1 MNEIRM
7 YVEHLFEGR
16 MLTAENIDLKE
27 EIYGNLVARYED
39 YVAGGM
45 DPVEAL
51 EKTKASMSSID
62 DVIEGVDDV
71 REIARADNGDTA
83 KADTAKAYTAE
94 TMVLP
99 NAAVAKGASP
109 AQPGTAGET
118 AAMPV
123 AGAPAPPAGFKGD
136 VDEDVASV
144 SSSANAA
151 APKGKRT
158 RNIVIAAAAGFA
170 LFVVV
175 GVGLIYAL
183 GAIDRVKDHIDSAA
197 TEVQNGGQSASDGDA
212 AAGQQSGQANGQSN
226 SGQGNGASA
235 RNKEVVVDA
244 DGTVWVDGELGDD
257 IAVAVVSAQPGDI
270 SLYAETDPSDAANV
284 ESLIRLL
291 PMSEWATDIDVTLGV
306 DVLGL
311 AYREVPDGYDG
322 DSIDLALSYNTMAL
336 FCSMPLLNEVRVTV
350 TEADDP
356 MDEDYYVFTRDNAQ
370 SRFGVMLSSDM
381 MNEAG
386 WHQLKED
393 NLYSRKFAENMVD
406 AAEREWK

>member
-16 MLTAENIDLKE
+16 MLTAENIELKE

-39 YVAGGM
+39 YISGGM
-45 DPVEAL
+45 DPAEAL

-62 DVIEGVDDV
+62 DVIEGMDDT
-71 REIARADNGDTA
+71 READRADDGDASETGA
-83 KADTAKAYTAE
+83 AE
-94 TMVLP
+94 TTVLP
-99 NAAVAKGASP
+99 NAPADQKDASP
-109 AQPGTAGET
+109 ERPDVAGET
-118 AAMPV
+118 VAMPSV
-123 AGAPAPPAGFKGD
+123 GAPVPPVGFEGAVDGD
-136 VDEDVASV
+136 DASE
-144 SSSANAA
+144 SLSTNAA
-151 APKGKRT
+151 ASKDKRT

-175 GVGLIYAL
+175 GVGLAYAL
-183 GAIDRVKDHIDSAA
+183 RGIDRVEDRVDSAL
-197 TEVQNGGQSASDGDA
+197 TEVQNSGQSTPNSGTAS
-212 AAGQQSGQANGQSN
+212 GQQSGQANGQSN

-257 IAVAVVSAQPGDI
+257 LAVAVVNAQPGDI
-270 SLYAETDPSDAANV
+270 SLYAETDPSDAASV

-370 SRFGVMLSSDM
+370 RCFGVMLSGDM

-393 NLYSRKFAENMVD
+393 SLYSRKFAENMVD

>member
-16 MLTAENIDLKE
+16 MLTAENIELKE

-45 DPVEAL
+45 DPAEAL
-51 EKTKASMSSID
+51 KKTKASMSSID
-62 DVIEGVDDV
+62 DVIEGIDDAH
-71 REIARADNGDTA
+71 ETDRAGNGDTA
-83 KADTAKAYTAE
+83 KADTAE
-94 TMVLP
+94 TTVLP
-99 NAAVAKGASP
+99 NDAVAKGSSP
-109 AQPGTAGET
+109 AQPGTVGET
-118 AAMPV
+118 VAMPV
-123 AGAPAPPAGFKGD
+123 AGAPVPPAGFEGD

-151 APKGKRT
+151 ASKGKRT
-158 RNIVIAAAAGFA
+158 RNIIIAAAAGFA

-175 GVGLIYAL
+175 CVGLIYAL
-183 GAIDRVKDHIDSAA
+183 RIDRVEDRADSAVV
-197 TEVQNGGQSASDGDA
+197 EVQNSGQSMTNGGTAS
-212 AAGQQSGQANGQSN
+212 GQQSGQANGQSN

-257 IAVAVVSAQPGDI
+257 IAVAVVNAQPGDI

-306 DVLGL
+306 DVLGF

-322 DSIDLALSYNTMAL
+322 DSIDLVLSYNTMAL

-350 TEADDP
+350 TEAGDP

-370 SRFGVMLSSDM
+370 SRFGVMLSADM

-406 AAEREWK
+406 AAEREWL

>member
-16 MLTAENIDLKE
+16 MLTAENIELKE

-71 REIARADNGDTA
+71 RETARADNGDAA
-83 KADTAKAYTAE
+83 KADTAE
-94 TMVLP
+94 TTVLP
-99 NAAVAKGASP
+99 NAAVAKGSSP
-109 AQPGTAGET
+109 AQPGTVSET
-118 AAMPV
+118 VAMPV
-123 AGAPAPPAGFKGD
+123 AGAPLPPAGFEGE

-158 RNIVIAAAAGFA
+158 RNIIIAAAAGFA

-183 GAIDRVKDHIDSAA
+183 RIDRVEDRADSAV
-197 TEVQNGGQSASDGDA
+197 TEVQNSGQSTTNGGTAS
-212 AAGQQSGQANGQSN
+212 GQQSGQANGQSN
-226 SGQGNGASA
+226 SGQGNGASV
-235 RNKEVVVDA
+235 RNKEVVVDT

-257 IAVAVVSAQPGDI
+257 IAVAVVNAQPGDI

-306 DVLGL
+306 DVLGF

-322 DSIDLALSYNTMAL
+322 DSIDLALSYNAMAL

-370 SRFGVMLSSDM
+370 SRFGVMLSADM

-406 AAEREWK
+406 AAEREWL

>member
-16 MLTAENIDLKE
+16 MLTAENIELKE

-39 YVAGGM
+39 YVAGGI
-45 DPVEAL
+45 DPAEAL

-71 REIARADNGDTA
+71 RETARADNGDAA
-83 KADTAKAYTAE
+83 KADTAEAT
-94 TMVLP
+94 VLP
-99 NAAVAKGASP
+99 SAAVAKGSSP
-109 AQPGTAGET
+109 AQPGTVGET
-118 AAMPV
+118 VVMPV
-123 AGAPAPPAGFKGD
+123 AGAPLPPAGFEGE

-151 APKGKRT
+151 ASKGKRT
-158 RNIVIAAAAGFA
+158 RNIIIAAAAGFA

-183 GAIDRVKDHIDSAA
+183 RIDRVEDRADSAV
-197 TEVQNGGQSASDGDA
+197 TEVQNSGQATTNGGTAS
-212 AAGQQSGQANGQSN
+212 GQQSGQANGQSN

-257 IAVAVVSAQPGDI
+257 IAVAVVNAQPGDI

-291 PMSEWATDIDVTLGV
+291 PMSEWATGIDVTLGV
-306 DVLGL
+306 DVLGF

-350 TEADDP
+350 TEAGDP

-370 SRFGVMLSSDM
+370 SRFGVMLSADM

-406 AAEREWK
+406 AAEREWL

>member
-16 MLTAENIDLKE
+16 MLTAENIELKE

-45 DPVEAL
+45 DPAEAL

-62 DVIEGVDDV
+62 DVIEGIDDAH
-71 REIARADNGDTA
+71 ETDRADNGDTA
-83 KADTAKAYTAE
+83 KADTAE
-94 TMVLP
+94 TTVLP
-99 NAAVAKGASP
+99 NAAVAKGSSP
-109 AQPGTAGET
+109 AQPGTVGET
-118 AAMPV
+118 VAMPV
-123 AGAPAPPAGFKGD
+123 AGAPVPPAGFEGD
-136 VDEDVASV
+136 VEEDVASV

-151 APKGKRT
+151 ASKGKRT
-158 RNIVIAAAAGFA
+158 RNIIIAAAAGFA

-183 GAIDRVKDHIDSAA
+183 RIDRVEDRADSAV
-197 TEVQNGGQSASDGDA
+197 TEVQNSGQSTTNGGTAS
-212 AAGQQSGQANGQSN
+212 GQQSGQANGQSN

-257 IAVAVVSAQPGDI
+257 IAVAVVNAQLGDI

-291 PMSEWATDIDVTLGV
+291 PMSEWATGIDVTLGV
-306 DVLGL
+306 DVLGF

-350 TEADDP
+350 TEAGDP

-370 SRFGVMLSSDM
+370 SRFGVMLSADM

-406 AAEREWK
+406 AAEREWL

>member
-16 MLTAENIDLKE
+16 MLTAENIELKE
-27 EIYGNLVARYED
+27 EINGNLVARYED

-45 DPVEAL
+45 DPAEAL

-71 REIARADNGDTA
+71 RETARADNGDAA
-83 KADTAKAYTAE
+83 KADTAEAT
-94 TMVLP
+94 VLP
-99 NAAVAKGASP
+99 NAAVAKGSSP
-109 AQPGTAGET
+109 AQPGTVGET
-118 AAMPV
+118 VVMPV
-123 AGAPAPPAGFKGD
+123 AGAPLPPAGFEGE

-158 RNIVIAAAAGFA
+158 RNIIIAAAAGFA

-183 GAIDRVKDHIDSAA
+183 RIDRVEDRADSAV
-197 TEVQNGGQSASDGDA
+197 TEVQNSGQATTNGGTAS
-212 AAGQQSGQANGQSN
+212 GQQSGQANGQSN

-257 IAVAVVSAQPGDI
+257 IAVAVVNAQPGDI

-306 DVLGL
+306 DVLGF

-370 SRFGVMLSSDM
+370 SRFGVTLSADM

-406 AAEREWK
+406 AAEREWL

>member
-16 MLTAENIDLKE
+16 MLTAENIELKE

-45 DPVEAL
+45 DPAEAL

-71 REIARADNGDTA
+71 RETARADNGDAA
-83 KADTAKAYTAE
+83 KADTAE
-94 TMVLP
+94 TTVLP
-99 NAAVAKGASP
+99 NAAVAKGSSP
-109 AQPGTAGET
+109 AQPGTVGET
-118 AAMPV
+118 VVMPV
-123 AGAPAPPAGFKGD
+123 AGAPLPPAGFEGE

-151 APKGKRT
+151 ASKGKRT
-158 RNIVIAAAAGFA
+158 RNIIIAAAAGFA

-183 GAIDRVKDHIDSAA
+183 RIDRVEDRADSAA
-197 TEVQNGGQSASDGDA
+197 TEVQNSGQSTTNGGTAS
-212 AAGQQSGQANGQSN
+212 GQQSGQANGQSN

-257 IAVAVVSAQPGDI
+257 IAVAVVNAQPGDI

-306 DVLGL
+306 DVLGF

-370 SRFGVMLSSDM
+370 SRFGVMLSADM

-406 AAEREWK
+406 AAEREWL

>member
-16 MLTAENIDLKE
+16 MLTAENIELKE

-45 DPVEAL
+45 DPAEAL

-62 DVIEGVDDV
+62 DVIEGIDDA
-71 REIARADNGDTA
+71 RETGRADNGDVA
-83 KADTAKAYTAE
+83 KVDTAE
-94 TMVLP
+94 TTVLP

-109 AQPGTAGET
+109 AQPGTVGET
-118 AAMPV
+118 VAMPV
-123 AGAPAPPAGFKGD
+123 AGAPLSPAGFEGE

-151 APKGKRT
+151 ASKGKRT
-158 RNIVIAAAAGFA
+158 RNIIIAAAAGFA

-183 GAIDRVKDHIDSAA
+183 GAIDRVEDHIDSAA

-257 IAVAVVSAQPGDI
+257 IAVAVVNAQPGDI

-370 SRFGVMLSSDM
+370 SRFGVMLSGDM

-406 AAEREWK
+406 AAEREWL

>member
-16 MLTAENIDLKE
+16 MLTAENIELKE

-39 YVAGGM
+39 YVAEGM
-45 DPVEAL
+45 DTAEAL

-71 REIARADNGDTA
+71 RETARADNGDAA
-83 KADTAKAYTAE
+83 KADTAE
-94 TMVLP
+94 TTVLP
-99 NAAVAKGASP
+99 NAAVAKGSSP
-109 AQPGTAGET
+109 AQLGTVGET
-118 AAMPV
+118 VAMPV
-123 AGAPAPPAGFKGD
+123 AGAPLPPAGFEGE

-151 APKGKRT
+151 ASKGKRT
-158 RNIVIAAAAGFA
+158 RNIIIAAAAGFA

-175 GVGLIYAL
+175 CVGLIYAL
-183 GAIDRVKDHIDSAA
+183 RIDRVEDRADSAVA
-197 TEVQNGGQSASDGDA
+197 EVQNSGQSMTNGGTAS
-212 AAGQQSGQANGQSN
+212 GQQSGQANGQSN

-257 IAVAVVSAQPGDI
+257 IAVAVVNAQPGDI

-291 PMSEWATDIDVTLGV
+291 PMSEWATGIDVTLGV
-306 DVLGL
+306 DVLGF

-350 TEADDP
+350 TEAGDP

-370 SRFGVMLSSDM
+370 SRFGVMLSADM

-406 AAEREWK
+406 AAEREWL

>member
-16 MLTAENIDLKE
+16 MLTAENIELKE

-45 DPVEAL
+45 DPAEAL

-71 REIARADNGDTA
+71 RETARADNGDAA
-83 KADTAKAYTAE
+83 KADTAE
-94 TMVLP
+94 TTVLP
-99 NAAVAKGASP
+99 NAAVAKGSSP
-109 AQPGTAGET
+109 AQPGTVGET
-118 AAMPV
+118 VVMPV
-123 AGAPAPPAGFKGD
+123 AGAPLPPAVFEGE
-136 VDEDVASV
+136 VDEGVASV

-151 APKGKRT
+151 ASKGKRT
-158 RNIVIAAAAGFA
+158 RNIIIAAAAGFA

-183 GAIDRVKDHIDSAA
+183 RIDRVEDRADSAV
-197 TEVQNGGQSASDGDA
+197 TEVQNSGQSTTNGGTAS
-212 AAGQQSGQANGQSN
+212 GQQSGQANGQSN

-257 IAVAVVSAQPGDI
+257 IAVAVVNAQPGDI

-291 PMSEWATDIDVTLGV
+291 PMGEWATDIDVTLGV
-306 DVLGL
+306 DVLGF
-311 AYREVPDGYDG
+311 AYREVPDGYDD

-370 SRFGVMLSSDM
+370 SRFGVMLSADM

-406 AAEREWK
+406 AAEREWL

>member
-16 MLTAENIDLKE
+16 MLTAENIELKE

-71 REIARADNGDTA
+71 CETASADNGDAA
-83 KADTAKAYTAE
+83 KADTAE

-99 NAAVAKGASP
+99 SAAIAKGAPP
-109 AQPGTAGET
+109 AQPGAVGET
-118 AAMPV
+118 VAMPV
-123 AGAPAPPAGFKGD
+123 AGAPVPPAGFEPD

-144 SSSANAA
+144 SSSASAA

-158 RNIVIAAAAGFA
+158 RNIIIAAAAGFA

-183 GAIDRVKDHIDSAA
+183 GAIDRVEDHVDSAA
-197 TEVQNGGQSASDGDA
+197 TEAQNGGQSTTNGGTAS
-212 AAGQQSGQANGQSN
+212 GQQSGQANGQSN

-244 DGTVWVDGELGDD
+244 GGTVWVDGELGDD
-257 IAVAVVSAQPGDI
+257 IAVAVVNAQPGDI

-291 PMSEWATDIDVTLGV
+291 PMGEWATDIDVTLGV

-350 TEADDP
+350 TESDDP
-356 MDEDYYVFTRDNAQ
+356 VDEDYYVFTRDNAQ
-370 SRFGVMLSSDM
+370 RCFGVRLSSDL

-393 NLYSRKFAENMVD
+393 NLYSRKFAERMVD
-406 AAEREWK
+406 MAEREWK

>member
-1 MNEIRM
+1 M
-7 YVEHLFEGR
+7 
-16 MLTAENIDLKE
+16 
-27 EIYGNLVARYED
+27 
-39 YVAGGM
+39 
-45 DPVEAL
+45 
-51 EKTKASMSSID
+51 
-62 DVIEGVDDV
+62 
-71 REIARADNGDTA
+71 
-83 KADTAKAYTAE
+83 
-94 TMVLP
+94 
-99 NAAVAKGASP
+99 
-109 AQPGTAGET
+109 
-118 AAMPV
+118 
-123 AGAPAPPAGFKGD
+123 
-136 VDEDVASV
+136 
-144 SSSANAA
+144 
-151 APKGKRT
+151 
-158 RNIVIAAAAGFA
+158 
-170 LFVVV
+170 V
-175 GVGLIYAL
+175 GVGLINAL
-183 GAIDRVKDHIDSAA
+183 RIDRVEDRADSAV
-197 TEVQNGGQSASDGDA
+197 TEVQNSGQSTTNGGTAS
-212 AAGQQSGQANGQSN
+212 GQQSGQANGQSN

-257 IAVAVVSAQPGDI
+257 IAVAVVNAQPGDI

-291 PMSEWATDIDVTLGV
+291 PMSEWATDIDVTLGI
-306 DVLGL
+306 DVLGF

-370 SRFGVMLSSDM
+370 SRFGVMLSADM

-406 AAEREWK
+406 AAEREWL

>member
-16 MLTAENIDLKE
+16 MLTAENIELKE

-45 DPVEAL
+45 DPAEAL

-71 REIARADNGDTA
+71 RETARADNGDAA
-83 KADTAKAYTAE
+83 KADTAE
-94 TMVLP
+94 TTVLP
-99 NAAVAKGASP
+99 NAAVAKGSSP
-109 AQPGTAGET
+109 AQPGTVGET
-118 AAMPV
+118 VAMPV
-123 AGAPAPPAGFKGD
+123 AGAPLPPAGFEGE

-158 RNIVIAAAAGFA
+158 RNVIIAAAVGFA

-183 GAIDRVKDHIDSAA
+183 RIDRVEDRADSAVA
-197 TEVQNGGQSASDGDA
+197 EVQNSGQSTTNGGTAS
-212 AAGQQSGQANGQSN
+212 GQQSGQANGQSN

-257 IAVAVVSAQPGDI
+257 IAVAVVNAQPGDI

-284 ESLIRLL
+284 ESLICLL
-291 PMSEWATDIDVTLGV
+291 PMGEWATDIDVTLGV
-306 DVLGL
+306 DVLGF

-370 SRFGVMLSSDM
+370 SRFGVMLSADM

-406 AAEREWK
+406 AAEREWL

>member
-16 MLTAENIDLKE
+16 MLTAENIELKE

-71 REIARADNGDTA
+71 RETARADNGDAA
-83 KADTAKAYTAE
+83 KADTAE
-94 TMVLP
+94 TTVLP
-99 NAAVAKGASP
+99 NAAVAKGSSP
-109 AQPGTAGET
+109 AQPGTVSET
-118 AAMPV
+118 VAMPV
-123 AGAPAPPAGFKGD
+123 AGAPLPPAGFEGE

-158 RNIVIAAAAGFA
+158 RNIIIAAAAGFA

-183 GAIDRVKDHIDSAA
+183 RIDRVEDRADSAVA
-197 TEVQNGGQSASDGDA
+197 EVQNSGQSTTNGGTAS
-212 AAGQQSGQANGQSN
+212 GQQSGQANGQSN

-257 IAVAVVSAQPGDI
+257 IAVAVVNAQPGDI

-291 PMSEWATDIDVTLGV
+291 PMGEWATDIDVTLGV
-306 DVLGL
+306 DVLGF

-370 SRFGVMLSSDM
+370 SRFGVMLSADM

-406 AAEREWK
+406 AAEREWL

>member
-16 MLTAENIDLKE
+16 MLTAENIELKE
-27 EIYGNLVARYED
+27 EIYGNLVAHYED

-45 DPVEAL
+45 DPAEAL

-62 DVIEGVDDV
+62 DVIEGIDDA
-71 REIARADNGDTA
+71 RETGRADNGDVA
-83 KADTAKAYTAE
+83 KVDTAE
-94 TMVLP
+94 TTVLP

-109 AQPGTAGET
+109 AQPDTAGET
-118 AAMPV
+118 VAMPV
-123 AGAPAPPAGFKGD
+123 AGAPAPPAGFEGD

-151 APKGKRT
+151 ASKGKRT
-158 RNIVIAAAAGFA
+158 RNIIIAAAAGFA

-175 GVGLIYAL
+175 CVGLIYAL
-183 GAIDRVKDHIDSAA
+183 RIDRVEDRADSAVA
-197 TEVQNGGQSASDGDA
+197 EVQNGGQSASDGDA

-257 IAVAVVSAQPGDI
+257 IAVAVVNAQPGDI

-291 PMSEWATDIDVTLGV
+291 PMSEWATGIDVTLGV
-306 DVLGL
+306 DVLGF

-350 TEADDP
+350 TEAGDP

-370 SRFGVMLSSDM
+370 SRFGVMLSADM

-406 AAEREWK
+406 AAEREWL

>member
-7 YVEHLFEGR
+7 YVEHLFEGC
-16 MLTAENIDLKE
+16 MLTAENIELKE

-71 REIARADNGDTA
+71 RETARADNGDTA
-83 KADTAKAYTAE
+83 KADTAKADTAE
-94 TMVLP
+94 TTVLP
-99 NAAVAKGASP
+99 NASAAKGSSP
-109 AQPGTAGET
+109 AQLDKAGET
-118 AAMPV
+118 VAMPV
-123 AGAPAPPAGFKGD
+123 AGAPVPPAGFEGD

-151 APKGKRT
+151 ASKGKRT
-158 RNIVIAAAAGFA
+158 RNIIIAAAAGFA

-175 GVGLIYAL
+175 CVGLIYAL
-183 GAIDRVKDHIDSAA
+183 RIDRVEDRADSAVA
-197 TEVQNGGQSASDGDA
+197 EVQNSGQSMTNGGTVS
-212 AAGQQSGQANGQSN
+212 GQQSGQANGQSN

-257 IAVAVVSAQPGDI
+257 IAVAVVNAQPGDI

-306 DVLGL
+306 DVLGF

-350 TEADDP
+350 TEAGDP

-370 SRFGVMLSSDM
+370 SRFGVMLSADM

-406 AAEREWK
+406 AAEREWL

>member
-16 MLTAENIDLKE
+16 MLTAENIELKE

-45 DPVEAL
+45 DPAEAL

-71 REIARADNGDTA
+71 RETARADNGDAA
-83 KADTAKAYTAE
+83 KADTAEAT
-94 TMVLP
+94 VLP
-99 NAAVAKGASP
+99 NAAVAKGSSP
-109 AQPGTAGET
+109 AQPGTVGET
-118 AAMPV
+118 VVMPV
-123 AGAPAPPAGFKGD
+123 AGAPLPPAGFEGE

-158 RNIVIAAAAGFA
+158 RNIIIAAAAGFA

-183 GAIDRVKDHIDSAA
+183 RIDRVEDRADSAV
-197 TEVQNGGQSASDGDA
+197 TEVQNSGQATTNGGTAS
-212 AAGQQSGQANGQSN
+212 GQQSGQANGQSN

-257 IAVAVVSAQPGDI
+257 IAVAVVNAQPGDI

-291 PMSEWATDIDVTLGV
+291 PMSEWATNIDVTFGV
-306 DVLGL
+306 DVLGF

-370 SRFGVMLSSDM
+370 SRFGVTLSADM

-406 AAEREWK
+406 AAEREWL

>member
-16 MLTAENIDLKE
+16 MLTAENIELKE

-71 REIARADNGDTA
+71 RETARADNGDAA
-83 KADTAKAYTAE
+83 KADTAE
-94 TMVLP
+94 TTVLP
-99 NAAVAKGASP
+99 NAAVAKGSSP
-109 AQPGTAGET
+109 AQPGTVSET
-118 AAMPV
+118 VAMPV
-123 AGAPAPPAGFKGD
+123 AGASLPPAGFEGE

-158 RNIVIAAAAGFA
+158 RNIIIAAAAGFA

-183 GAIDRVKDHIDSAA
+183 RIDRVEDRADSAV
-197 TEVQNGGQSASDGDA
+197 TEVQNSGQSTTNGGTAS
-212 AAGQQSGQANGQSN
+212 GQQSGQANGQSN
-226 SGQGNGASA
+226 SGQGNGASV

-257 IAVAVVSAQPGDI
+257 IAVAVVNAQPGDI

-306 DVLGL
+306 DVLGF

-370 SRFGVMLSSDM
+370 SRFGVMLSADM

-406 AAEREWK
+406 AAEREWL

>member
-7 YVEHLFEGR
+7 YVEHLFEGC
-16 MLTAENIDLKE
+16 MLTAENIELKE

-71 REIARADNGDTA
+71 RETARADNGDTA
-83 KADTAKAYTAE
+83 KADTAKADTAE
-94 TMVLP
+94 TTVLP
-99 NAAVAKGASP
+99 NASAAKGSSP
-109 AQPGTAGET
+109 AQLDKAGET
-118 AAMPV
+118 VAMPV
-123 AGAPAPPAGFKGD
+123 AGAPVPPAGFEGD

-151 APKGKRT
+151 ASKGKRT
-158 RNIVIAAAAGFA
+158 RNIIIAAAAGFA
-170 LFVVV
+170 LFIVVC
-175 GVGLIYAL
+175 VGLIYAL
-183 GAIDRVKDHIDSAA
+183 RIDRVEDRADSAVA
-197 TEVQNGGQSASDGDA
+197 EVQNSGQSMTNGGTAS
-212 AAGQQSGQANGQSN
+212 GQQSGQANGQSN

-257 IAVAVVSAQPGDI
+257 IAVAVVNAQPGDI

-306 DVLGL
+306 DVLGF

-350 TEADDP
+350 TEAGDP

-370 SRFGVMLSSDM
+370 SRFGVMLSADM

-406 AAEREWK
+406 AAEREWL

>member
-16 MLTAENIDLKE
+16 MLTAENIELKE

-45 DPVEAL
+45 DPAEAL

-71 REIARADNGDTA
+71 RETARADNGDAA
-83 KADTAKAYTAE
+83 KADTAE
-94 TMVLP
+94 TTVLP
-99 NAAVAKGASP
+99 NAAVAKDSSP
-109 AQPGTAGET
+109 AQPGTVGET
-118 AAMPV
+118 VAMPV
-123 AGAPAPPAGFKGD
+123 AGAPLPPAGFEGE

-151 APKGKRT
+151 ASKGKRT
-158 RNIVIAAAAGFA
+158 RNIIIAAAAGFA

-183 GAIDRVKDHIDSAA
+183 RIDRVEDRADSAA
-197 TEVQNGGQSASDGDA
+197 TEVQNSGQSTTNGGTAS
-212 AAGQQSGQANGQSN
+212 GQQSGQANGQSN

-257 IAVAVVSAQPGDI
+257 IAVAVANAQPGDI

-291 PMSEWATDIDVTLGV
+291 PMSEWATDIDVTFGV
-306 DVLGL
+306 DVLGF

-322 DSIDLALSYNTMAL
+322 YSIDLALSYNTMAL
-336 FCSMPLLNEVRVTV
+336 FCSMPLLNEVCVTV

-370 SRFGVMLSSDM
+370 SRFGVMLSADM

-393 NLYSRKFAENMVD
+393 NLYNRKFAENMVD
-406 AAEREWK
+406 AAEREWL

>member
-16 MLTAENIDLKE
+16 MLTAENIELKE

-45 DPVEAL
+45 DTAEAL

-71 REIARADNGDTA
+71 RETARADNGDAA
-83 KADTAKAYTAE
+83 KADTAE
-94 TMVLP
+94 TTVLP
-99 NAAVAKGASP
+99 NAAVAKGSSP
-109 AQPGTAGET
+109 AQLGTVGET
-118 AAMPV
+118 VAMPV
-123 AGAPAPPAGFKGD
+123 AGAPLPPAGFEGE

-151 APKGKRT
+151 ASKGKRT
-158 RNIVIAAAAGFA
+158 RNIIIAAAAGFA

-175 GVGLIYAL
+175 CVGLIYAL
-183 GAIDRVKDHIDSAA
+183 RIDRVEDRADSAVA
-197 TEVQNGGQSASDGDA
+197 EVQNSGQSMTNGGTAS
-212 AAGQQSGQANGQSN
+212 GQQSGQANGQSN

-257 IAVAVVSAQPGDI
+257 IAVAVVNAQPGDI

-350 TEADDP
+350 TEADDS

-406 AAEREWK
+406 AAEREWL

>member
-16 MLTAENIDLKE
+16 MLTAENIELKE

-45 DPVEAL
+45 DPAEAL

-62 DVIEGVDDV
+62 DVIEGIDDA
-71 REIARADNGDTA
+71 RETGRADNGDVA
-83 KADTAKAYTAE
+83 KVDTAE
-94 TMVLP
+94 TTVLP

-109 AQPGTAGET
+109 AQPDTAGET
-118 AAMPV
+118 VAMPV
-123 AGAPAPPAGFKGD
+123 AGAPAPPAGFEGD

-151 APKGKRT
+151 ASKGKRT
-158 RNIVIAAAAGFA
+158 RNIIIAAAAGFA

-175 GVGLIYAL
+175 CVGLIYAL
-183 GAIDRVKDHIDSAA
+183 RIDRVEDRADSAVA
-197 TEVQNGGQSASDGDA
+197 EVQNGGQSASDGDA

-257 IAVAVVSAQPGDI
+257 IAVAVVNAQPGDI

-291 PMSEWATDIDVTLGV
+291 PMSEWATGIDVTLGV
-306 DVLGL
+306 DVLGF

-322 DSIDLALSYNTMAL
+322 DSIDLTLSYNTMAL
-336 FCSMPLLNEVRVTV
+336 FCSMPSLNEVRVTV
-350 TEADDP
+350 TEAGDP

-370 SRFGVMLSSDM
+370 SRFGVMLSADM

-406 AAEREWK
+406 AAEREWL

>member
-16 MLTAENIDLKE
+16 MLTAENIELKE

-45 DPVEAL
+45 DTAEAL

-71 REIARADNGDTA
+71 RETARADNGDAA
-83 KADTAKAYTAE
+83 KADTAE
-94 TMVLP
+94 TTVLP
-99 NAAVAKGASP
+99 NAAVAKGSSP
-109 AQPGTAGET
+109 AQPGTVGET
-118 AAMPV
+118 VAMPV
-123 AGAPAPPAGFKGD
+123 AGAPLPPAGFEGE

-151 APKGKRT
+151 ASKGKRT
-158 RNIVIAAAAGFA
+158 RNIIIAAAAGFA

-175 GVGLIYAL
+175 CVGLIYAL
-183 GAIDRVKDHIDSAA
+183 RIDRVEDRADSAVA
-197 TEVQNGGQSASDGDA
+197 EVQNSGQSMTNGGTAS
-212 AAGQQSGQANGQSN
+212 GQQSGQANGQSN
-226 SGQGNGASA
+226 SGQGNGASV
-235 RNKEVVVDA
+235 RNKEIVVDA

-257 IAVAVVSAQPGDI
+257 IAVAVVNAQPGDI

-306 DVLGL
+306 DVLGF

-350 TEADDP
+350 TEAGDP

-370 SRFGVMLSSDM
+370 SRFGVMLSADM

-406 AAEREWK
+406 AAEREWL

>member
-16 MLTAENIDLKE
+16 MLTAENIELKE

-45 DPVEAL
+45 DPAEAL

-62 DVIEGVDDV
+62 DVIEGIDDAH
-71 REIARADNGDTA
+71 ETDRADNGDTA
-83 KADTAKAYTAE
+83 KADTAE
-94 TMVLP
+94 TTVLP
-99 NAAVAKGASP
+99 NAAVAKGSSP
-109 AQPGTAGET
+109 AQPGTVGET
-118 AAMPV
+118 VAMPV
-123 AGAPAPPAGFKGD
+123 AGAPVPPAGFEGD
-136 VDEDVASV
+136 VEEDVASV

-151 APKGKRT
+151 ASKGKRT
-158 RNIVIAAAAGFA
+158 RNIIIAAAAGFA

-175 GVGLIYAL
+175 CVGLIYAL
-183 GAIDRVKDHIDSAA
+183 RIDRVEDRADSAVA
-197 TEVQNGGQSASDGDA
+197 EVQNSGQSMTNGGTAS
-212 AAGQQSGQANGQSN
+212 GQQSGQANGQSN

-257 IAVAVVSAQPGDI
+257 IAVAVVNAQPGDI

-291 PMSEWATDIDVTLGV
+291 PMSEWATGIDVTLGV
-306 DVLGL
+306 DVLGF

-350 TEADDP
+350 TEAGDP

-370 SRFGVMLSSDM
+370 SRFGVMLSADM

-406 AAEREWK
+406 AAEREWL

>member
-16 MLTAENIDLKE
+16 MLTAENIELKE

-45 DPVEAL
+45 DPAEAL

-71 REIARADNGDTA
+71 RETARADNGDAA
-83 KADTAKAYTAE
+83 KADTAEAT
-94 TMVLP
+94 VLP
-99 NAAVAKGASP
+99 NAAVAKGSSP
-109 AQPGTAGET
+109 AQPGTVGET
-118 AAMPV
+118 VVMPV
-123 AGAPAPPAGFKGD
+123 AAAPLPPAGFEGE

-158 RNIVIAAAAGFA
+158 RNIIIAAAAGFA

-183 GAIDRVKDHIDSAA
+183 RIDRVEDRADSAV
-197 TEVQNGGQSASDGDA
+197 TEVQNSGQATTNGGTAS
-212 AAGQQSGQANGQSN
+212 GQQSGQANGQSN

-257 IAVAVVSAQPGDI
+257 IAVAVVNAQPGDI

-306 DVLGL
+306 DVLGF

-370 SRFGVMLSSDM
+370 SRFGVTLSADM

-406 AAEREWK
+406 AAEREWL

>member
-16 MLTAENIDLKE
+16 MLTAENIELKE

-45 DPVEAL
+45 DPAEAL

-71 REIARADNGDTA
+71 RETARADNGDAA
-83 KADTAKAYTAE
+83 KADTAE
-94 TMVLP
+94 TTVLP
-99 NAAVAKGASP
+99 NAAVAKGSSP
-109 AQPGTAGET
+109 AQPGTVGET
-118 AAMPV
+118 VTMPV
-123 AGAPAPPAGFKGD
+123 AGAPLPPAGFEGE

-158 RNIVIAAAAGFA
+158 RNIIIAAAAGFA

-183 GAIDRVKDHIDSAA
+183 RIDRVEDRADSAV
-197 TEVQNGGQSASDGDA
+197 TEVQNSGQSTTNGGTAS
-212 AAGQQSGQANGQSN
+212 GQQSGQANGQSN

-257 IAVAVVSAQPGDI
+257 IAVAVVNAQPGDI

-306 DVLGL
+306 DVLGF

-370 SRFGVMLSSDM
+370 SRFGVMLSADM

-393 NLYSRKFAENMVD
+393 NLYNRKFAENMVD
-406 AAEREWK
+406 AAEREWM

>member
-16 MLTAENIDLKE
+16 MLTAENIELKE

-45 DPVEAL
+45 DPAEAL

-71 REIARADNGDTA
+71 RETARADNGDAA
-83 KADTAKAYTAE
+83 KADTAEAT
-94 TMVLP
+94 VLP
-99 NAAVAKGASP
+99 SAAVAKGSSP
-109 AQPGTAGET
+109 AQPGTVGET
-118 AAMPV
+118 VVMPV
-123 AGAPAPPAGFKGD
+123 AGAPLPPAGFEGE

-151 APKGKRT
+151 ASKGKRT
-158 RNIVIAAAAGFA
+158 RNIIIAAAAGFA

-183 GAIDRVKDHIDSAA
+183 RIDRVEDRADSAV
-197 TEVQNGGQSASDGDA
+197 TEVQNSGQATTNGGTAS
-212 AAGQQSGQANGQSN
+212 GQQSGQANGQSN

-257 IAVAVVSAQPGDI
+257 IAVAVVNAQPGDI

-291 PMSEWATDIDVTLGV
+291 PMSEWATGIDVTLGV
-306 DVLGL
+306 DVLGF

-350 TEADDP
+350 TEAGDP

-370 SRFGVMLSSDM
+370 SRFGVMLSADM

-406 AAEREWK
+406 AAEREWL

>member
-16 MLTAENIDLKE
+16 MLTAENIELKE

-45 DPVEAL
+45 DPAEAL

-71 REIARADNGDTA
+71 RETVRADNGDAA
-83 KADTAKAYTAE
+83 KSDTAE
-94 TMVLP
+94 TTVLP
-99 NAAVAKGASP
+99 NAAVAKGSSP
-109 AQPGTAGET
+109 AQPGTVVET
-118 AAMPV
+118 VAMPV
-123 AGAPAPPAGFKGD
+123 AGAPLPPAVFEGE
-136 VDEDVASV
+136 VDEGVASV

-151 APKGKRT
+151 ASKGKRT
-158 RNIVIAAAAGFA
+158 RNIIIAAAAGFA

-183 GAIDRVKDHIDSAA
+183 RIDRVEDRADSAV
-197 TEVQNGGQSASDGDA
+197 TEVQNSGQSTTNGGTAS
-212 AAGQQSGQANGQSN
+212 GQQSGQANGQSN

-257 IAVAVVSAQPGDI
+257 IAVAVVNAQPGDI

-306 DVLGL
+306 DVLGF

-370 SRFGVMLSSDM
+370 SRFGVMLSADM

-406 AAEREWK
+406 AAEREWL

>member
-16 MLTAENIDLKE
+16 MLTAENIELKE

-45 DPVEAL
+45 DPAEAL

-62 DVIEGVDDV
+62 DVIEGIDDA
-71 REIARADNGDTA
+71 RETGRADNGDVA
-83 KADTAKAYTAE
+83 KVDTAE
-94 TMVLP
+94 TTVLP

-109 AQPGTAGET
+109 AQPDTAGET
-118 AAMPV
+118 VAMPV
-123 AGAPAPPAGFKGD
+123 AGAPAPPAGFEGD

-151 APKGKRT
+151 ASKGKRT
-158 RNIVIAAAAGFA
+158 RNIIIAAAAGFA

-175 GVGLIYAL
+175 CVGLIYAL
-183 GAIDRVKDHIDSAA
+183 RIDRVEDRADSAVA
-197 TEVQNGGQSASDGDA
+197 EVQNSGQSMTNGGTAS
-212 AAGQQSGQANGQSN
+212 GQQSGQANGQSN

-257 IAVAVVSAQPGDI
+257 IAVAVVNAQPGDI

-291 PMSEWATDIDVTLGV
+291 PMSEWATGIDVTLGV
-306 DVLGL
+306 DVLGF

-322 DSIDLALSYNTMAL
+322 DSINLALSYNTMAL

-350 TEADDP
+350 TEAGDP

-370 SRFGVMLSSDM
+370 SRFGVMLSADM

-406 AAEREWK
+406 AAEREWL

>member
-16 MLTAENIDLKE
+16 MLTVENIELKE

-45 DPVEAL
+45 DPAEAL

-71 REIARADNGDTA
+71 RETARADYGDAA
-83 KADTAKAYTAE
+83 KADTAE
-94 TMVLP
+94 TTVLS
-99 NAAVAKGASP
+99 NAAVAKGSSP
-109 AQPGTAGET
+109 AQPGTVGET
-118 AAMPV
+118 VAMPV
-123 AGAPAPPAGFKGD
+123 AGAPLPPAGFEGE
-136 VDEDVASV
+136 VDENVASV

-151 APKGKRT
+151 ASKGKRT
-158 RNIVIAAAAGFA
+158 RNIIIAAAAGFA

-183 GAIDRVKDHIDSAA
+183 RIDRVEDRADSAV
-197 TEVQNGGQSASDGDA
+197 TEVQNSGQSTTNGGTAS
-212 AAGQQSGQANGQSN
+212 GQQSGQANGQSN

-257 IAVAVVSAQPGDI
+257 IAVAVANAQPGDI

-306 DVLGL
+306 DVLGF

-370 SRFGVMLSSDM
+370 SRFGVMLSADM

-393 NLYSRKFAENMVD
+393 NLYNRKFAENMVD
-406 AAEREWK
+406 AAEREWL

>member
-16 MLTAENIDLKE
+16 MLTAENIELKE

-45 DPVEAL
+45 DPAEAL

-71 REIARADNGDTA
+71 RETARADNGDAA
-83 KADTAKAYTAE
+83 KADTAE
-94 TMVLP
+94 TTVLP
-99 NAAVAKGASP
+99 NAAVAKGSSP
-109 AQPGTAGET
+109 AQPGTVGET
-118 AAMPV
+118 VVMPV
-123 AGAPAPPAGFKGD
+123 AGAPLPPAVFEGE
-136 VDEDVASV
+136 VDEGVASV

-151 APKGKRT
+151 ASKGKRT
-158 RNIVIAAAAGFA
+158 RNIIIAAAAGFA

-183 GAIDRVKDHIDSAA
+183 RIDRVEDRADSAV
-197 TEVQNGGQSASDGDA
+197 TEVQNSGQSTTNGGTAS
-212 AAGQQSGQANGQSN
+212 GQQSGQANGQSN
-226 SGQGNGASA
+226 SGLGNGASA

-257 IAVAVVSAQPGDI
+257 IAVAVVNAQPGDI

-291 PMSEWATDIDVTLGV
+291 PMGEWATDIDVTLGV
-306 DVLGL
+306 DVLGF

-370 SRFGVMLSSDM
+370 SRFGVMLSADM
-381 MNEAG
+381 MSEAG

-406 AAEREWK
+406 AAEREWL

>member
-16 MLTAENIDLKE
+16 MLTAENIELKE

-45 DPVEAL
+45 DPAEAL

-71 REIARADNGDTA
+71 RETARADNGDAA
-83 KADTAKAYTAE
+83 KADTAE
-94 TMVLP
+94 TTVLP
-99 NAAVAKGASP
+99 NAAVAKGSSP
-109 AQPGTAGET
+109 AQPGTVSET
-118 AAMPV
+118 VAMPV
-123 AGAPAPPAGFKGD
+123 AGAPLPPAGFEGE

-158 RNIVIAAAAGFA
+158 RNIIIAAAAGFA

-183 GAIDRVKDHIDSAA
+183 RIDRVEDRADSAV
-197 TEVQNGGQSASDGDA
+197 TEVQNSGQSTTNGGTAS
-212 AAGQQSGQANGQSN
+212 GQQSGQANGQSN

-257 IAVAVVSAQPGDI
+257 IAVAVVNAQPGDI

-306 DVLGL
+306 DVLGF

-370 SRFGVMLSSDM
+370 SRFGVMLSADM

-406 AAEREWK
+406 AAEREWL

>member
-1 MNEIRM
+1 MNEIRV

-16 MLTAENIDLKE
+16 MLTAENIELKE

-45 DPVEAL
+45 DPAEAL

-71 REIARADNGDTA
+71 RETARADNGDAA
-83 KADTAKAYTAE
+83 KADTAEAT
-94 TMVLP
+94 VLP
-99 NAAVAKGASP
+99 NAAVAKGSSP
-109 AQPGTAGET
+109 AQPGTVGET
-118 AAMPV
+118 VVMPV
-123 AGAPAPPAGFKGD
+123 AGAPLPPAGFEGE

-158 RNIVIAAAAGFA
+158 RNIIIAAAAGFA

-183 GAIDRVKDHIDSAA
+183 RIDRVEDRADSAV
-197 TEVQNGGQSASDGDA
+197 TEVQNSGQATTNGGTAS
-212 AAGQQSGQANGQSN
+212 GQQSGQANGQSN

-257 IAVAVVSAQPGDI
+257 IAVAVVNAQPGDI

-306 DVLGL
+306 DVLGF

-370 SRFGVMLSSDM
+370 SRFGVTLSADM

-406 AAEREWK
+406 AAEREWL

>member
-16 MLTAENIDLKE
+16 MLTAENIELKE

-45 DPVEAL
+45 DPAEAL

-71 REIARADNGDTA
+71 RETARADNGDAA
-83 KADTAKAYTAE
+83 KVDTAE
-94 TMVLP
+94 TTVLP
-99 NAAVAKGASP
+99 NAAVAKGSSP
-109 AQPGTAGET
+109 AQPGTVGET
-118 AAMPV
+118 VTMPV
-123 AGAPAPPAGFKGD
+123 AGAPLPPAGFEGE

-158 RNIVIAAAAGFA
+158 RNIIIAAAAGFA

-183 GAIDRVKDHIDSAA
+183 RIDRVEDRVDSAV
-197 TEVQNGGQSASDGDA
+197 TEVQNSGQSTTNGGTAS
-212 AAGQQSGQANGQSN
+212 GQQSGQANGQSN

-257 IAVAVVSAQPGDI
+257 IAVAVVNAQPGDI

-306 DVLGL
+306 DVLGF

-370 SRFGVMLSSDM
+370 SRFGVMLSADM

-406 AAEREWK
+406 AAEREWL

>member
-16 MLTAENIDLKE
+16 MLTAENIELKE

-45 DPVEAL
+45 DPAEAL

-71 REIARADNGDTA
+71 RETARADNGDAA
-83 KADTAKAYTAE
+83 KADTAEAT
-94 TMVLP
+94 VLP
-99 NAAVAKGASP
+99 NAAVAKGSSP
-109 AQPGTAGET
+109 AQPGTVGET
-118 AAMPV
+118 VVMPV
-123 AGAPAPPAGFKGD
+123 AGAPLPPAGFEGE

-158 RNIVIAAAAGFA
+158 RNIIIAAAAGFA

-183 GAIDRVKDHIDSAA
+183 RIDRVEDRADSAV
-197 TEVQNGGQSASDGDA
+197 TEVQNSGQATTNGGTAS
-212 AAGQQSGQANGQSN
+212 GQQSGQANGQSN

-257 IAVAVVSAQPGDI
+257 IAVAVVNAQPGDI

-306 DVLGL
+306 DVLGF

-370 SRFGVMLSSDM
+370 SRFGVMLSADM

-406 AAEREWK
+406 AAEREWL